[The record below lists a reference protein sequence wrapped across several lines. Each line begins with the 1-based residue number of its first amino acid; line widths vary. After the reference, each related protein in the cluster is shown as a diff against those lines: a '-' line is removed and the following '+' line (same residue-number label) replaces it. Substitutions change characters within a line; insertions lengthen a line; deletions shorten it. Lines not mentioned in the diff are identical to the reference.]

1 MCTLQSYGDVY
12 VTVHYLEA
20 EVKLKNVFGGKKSI
34 FFKKSILILRK

>member
-20 EVKLKNVFGGKKSI
+20 DVKLTNVFGGKKSI
-34 FFKKSILILRK
+34 FFLRKAFLF